1 MPAVTFTTE
10 GALGKSALRY
20 ANERLVLN
28 AIRQNAGVSRADI
41 GRITGLSPSSVTFIV
56 KRLKR
61 DRLVGEGKTT
71 APTQVGRQPT
81 ALHIQHDAHLALGV
95 DLTLAGATIALTNLD
110 AKSLKRKTVA
120 WHANPDA
127 FFGKVHEA
135 IRSLAEPLPPGQL
148 LGAGVALPGFIDR
161 ASGRVIAAENL
172 NWFDVDAG
180 RLLSRDL
187 SFPFWFENT
196 AKLSALAE
204 MWSSDGDPRPLR
216 NFVSITAHS
225 GLGTGVIIN
234 GQILQGATAAASEF
248 GHIILHPDGRH
259 CECGNTGCWE
269 QYASDLALARLYR
282 ESGGDPKGEEP
293 DAADVVKRA
302 RAGDKIALQVLDETA
317 RNVGLGFVSLIMAFN
332 PEAIVVGDYLA
343 EAWDLMEEP
352 VWSIVRSRAPAY
364 FLTGLRIVPSRHKAD
379 VALVGAVALVL
390 TRFFQSF
397 DYGSRATPSNSVSI
411 RASA

>member
-1 MPAVTFTTE
+1 MPSGRTQEF
-10 GALGKSALRY
+10 R
-20 ANERLVLN
+20 
-28 AIRQNAGVSRADI
+28 
-41 GRITGLSPSSVTFIV
+41 GRISVASPDYRRVRSPSSSSVSSGTNSLGK
-56 KRLKR
+56 KR
-61 DRLVGEGKTT
+61 TS
-71 APTQVGRQPT
+71 APSQVGRQPT
-81 ALHIQHDAHLALGV
+81 ALFIRQDAHVALGI
-95 DLTLAGATIALTNLD
+95 DLTLAGARIALTDLD
-110 AKSLKRKTVA
+110 GKILKRKTVP
-120 WHANPDA
+120 WHANSDV
-127 FFGKVHEA
+127 FFNRVNAA
-135 IRSLAEPLPPGQL
+135 IRGLTDPLPAGHL

-161 ASGRVIAAENL
+161 ASGRVIAAENF

-204 MWSSDGDPRPLR
+204 MWTSDGDPRPLR
-216 NFVSITAHS
+216 DFVSITAHS
-225 GLGTGVIIN
+225 GLGTGIIIN

-248 GHIILHPDGRH
+248 GHIILHPDGRR
-259 CECGNTGCWE
+259 CQCGNTGCWE
-269 QYASDLALARLYR
+269 QYASDLAVSRLYR
-282 ESGGDPKGEEP
+282 EAGGDAKGEEP
-293 DAADVVKRA
+293 EASEVVKRA

-364 FLTGLRIVPSRHKAD
+364 FLTGLRIVPSRHNAD
-379 VALVGAVALVL
+379 MALVGAVALVL

-397 DYGSRATPSNSVSI
+397 DHGNPATPSNSVSI